1 MATHRETEIDGV
13 LRAQNPWWATG
24 ALPVRVRHTQPR
36 RADRRLRESER
47 PTLVVGP
54 RRSGKTATLYR
65 LLDDHLRRGRPPL
78 GAVYVP
84 IDHPLL
90 RLMELGPL
98 VDRALRPCEAVER
111 PLLLLDGLQT
121 LPDWPER
128 FLELVKTRPRPRILA
143 ASAVAP
149 ATAEAEYDTVA
160 LPPLRFREYCDLR
173 GLPDLGA
180 PPLEILE
187 PRLPKESRPEEDYLF
202 DRVLDPM
209 LADYLVRGGFPEA
222 VFEPDLAAAQQAL
235 REGVVARAVYQD
247 LPAVVGVLKLADLER
262 VLLATLM
269 HGTGPLVVEALS
281 DEVGLDRATVA
292 RYLDHL
298 ERAQLL
304 TGLRG
309 DRPRGRYFPQDPA
322 VPNALLGRGAEV
334 LARPEARDH
343 LLAGVVCSHL
353 VSHCAERG
361 MSIHS
366 FREGE
371 LEGDF
376 VVAGPQGTR
385 LVLLGEVAEPERLLQ
400 RTQADAAFLL
410 YGSRSRRLEALSF
423 FESLL
428 HLPAAYFLYALA

>member
-1 MATHRETEIDGV
+1 MIEIDRA
-13 LRAQNPWWATG
+13 LLAQNPWWATG

-36 RADRRLRESER
+36 GADLCLRESER
-47 PTLVVGP
+47 PALLVGP
-54 RRSGKTATLYR
+54 RRSGKTATLFR
-65 LLDDHLRRGRPPL
+65 LLDDHLRRGRSPKDAIYLPL
-78 GAVYVP
+78 
-84 IDHPLL
+84 DHPLL
-90 RLMELGPL
+90 RLQGLGPL
-98 VDRALRPCEAVER
+98 VDSALRLGAASER
-111 PLLLLDGLQT
+111 PLVLMDGLQA

-128 FLELVKTRPRPRILA
+128 LVELLKTRPRPRFIA

-149 ATAEAEYDTVA
+149 GATEECYDTVS

-180 PPLEILE
+180 PPLEILD

-202 DRVLDPM
+202 DRVLDPL

-262 VLLATLM
+262 VLLATLV
-269 HGTGPLVVEALS
+269 HGTGPLVIETLS
-281 DEVGLDRATVA
+281 DGLGLDRATVA

-304 TGLRG
+304 RGLRG
-309 DRPRGRYFPQDPA
+309 ERSRTRYFPADPA
-322 VPNALLGRGAEV
+322 LPNALLGRGAEV
-334 LARPEARDH
+334 LARPEVRGA
-343 LLAGVVCSHL
+343 LLAGAVHAHL
-353 VSHCAERG
+353 ASHCAGRG
-361 MSIHS
+361 LTLGS
-366 FREGE
+366 FRDGE

-376 VVAGPQGTR
+376 VVSGAKGTR
-385 LVLLGEVAEPERLLQ
+385 LVLLGESGEPERLLQ
-400 RTQADAAFLL
+400 RAKADAAFLL
-410 YGSRSRRLEALSF
+410 YGSLSRRLETLSF
-423 FESLL
+423 FESLF